1 MMQAM
6 YKLYIGFRELDEFG
20 SILEAKRFAAECAQ
34 SGMFSLVGE
43 NYHDGWYKSSSW
55 VVMPSGA
62 EYSTNYNLFVQNQLI
77 VTHSRTGT
85 KFISRLDGTVFLSTR
100 KRTLNDT
107 VTYKLSQ
114 KIHDDLCKLRYGG
127 KIVA

>member
-1 MMQAM
+1 M
-6 YKLYIGFRELDEFG
+6 YRLFLGFQKLGEFG
-20 SILEAKRFAAECAQ
+20 SILEAKRFAAECEQ

-62 EYSTNYNLFVQNQLI
+62 EYSTNYNLFVKNQLM

-85 KFISRLDGTVFLSTR
+85 KFISRLDGTVFLATPER
-100 KRTLNDT
+100 KLDDT
-107 VTYKLSQ
+107 VICKLS
-114 KIHDDLCKLRYGG
+114 KMVHDNLCKLRYGG
-127 KIVA
+127 ECVD